1 LINQKL
7 NTIIHLI
14 NNIMGRM
21 KELFIEQQ
29 QELEY
34 RGAHDAMIHGLSRKA
49 IEEYIEEGDTPCPNC
64 NMPTLLRNESNAKCT
79 ECAQEFVYVDGGALR
94 FL

>member
-1 LINQKL
+1 
-7 NTIIHLI
+7 
-14 NNIMGRM
+14 MGKM

-29 QELEY
+29 NEMEADNTFY
-34 RGAHDAMIHGLSRKA
+34 KGVHDSMIHSYARKA

-79 ECAQEFVYVDGGALR
+79 EWGQEFVYVGSALR

>member
-1 LINQKL
+1 
-7 NTIIHLI
+7 
-14 NNIMGRM
+14 
-21 KELFIEQQ
+21 
-29 QELEY
+29 
-34 RGAHDAMIHGLSRKA
+34 MIHSYARKA
-49 IEEYIEEGDTPCPNC
+49 IEEYIEEGETPCPNC

>member
-1 LINQKL
+1 
-7 NTIIHLI
+7 
-14 NNIMGRM
+14 MGRM

-29 QELEY
+29 NEMEADNTFY
-34 RGAHDAMIHGLSRKA
+34 KGVHDSMIHSYARKA

-64 NMPTLLRNESNAKCT
+64 NMPSLLRNESNAKCT

>member
-1 LINQKL
+1 
-7 NTIIHLI
+7 
-14 NNIMGRM
+14 MGKM

-29 QELEY
+29 NEMEADSTFY
-34 RGAHDAMIHGLSRKA
+34 KGVHDSMIHSYARKA

-79 ECAQEFVYVDGGALR
+79 ECGQEFVYVDGGALR

>member
-1 LINQKL
+1 
-7 NTIIHLI
+7 
-14 NNIMGRM
+14 MGRM

-29 QELEY
+29 NEMEADNTFY
-34 RGAHDAMIHGLSRKA
+34 KGVHDSMIHSYARKA

-79 ECAQEFVYVDGGALR
+79 ECGQEFVYVGSALR

>member
-1 LINQKL
+1 
-7 NTIIHLI
+7 
-14 NNIMGRM
+14 MGRM

-29 QELEY
+29 NEMEADNTFY
-34 RGAHDAMIHGLSRKA
+34 KGVHDSMIHSYARKA

-64 NMPTLLRNESNAKCT
+64 NLPTLLRNESNAKCT

-94 FL
+94 FI

>member
-1 LINQKL
+1 
-7 NTIIHLI
+7 
-14 NNIMGRM
+14 MGKM

-29 QELEY
+29 NEMEADNTFY
-34 RGAHDAMIHGLSRKA
+34 KGVHDSMIHSYARKA

-79 ECAQEFVYVDGGALR
+79 ECGQEFVYVGSALR

>member
-1 LINQKL
+1 
-7 NTIIHLI
+7 
-14 NNIMGRM
+14 M

-29 QELEY
+29 NEMEADNTFY
-34 RGAHDAMIHGLSRKA
+34 KGVHDSMIHSYARKA
-49 IEEYIEEGDTPCPNC
+49 IEEYIEEGETPCPNC
-64 NMPTLLRNESNAKCT
+64 NMPSLLRNESNAKCT

>member
-1 LINQKL
+1 
-7 NTIIHLI
+7 
-14 NNIMGRM
+14 MGRM
-21 KELFIEQQ
+21 KELFIEKQE
-29 QELEY
+29 ELEY
-34 RGAHDAMIHGLSRKA
+34 RGVHDSMIHSYARKA

-64 NMPTLLRNESNAKCT
+64 NQPSLLRNESNAKCT

>member
-1 LINQKL
+1 
-7 NTIIHLI
+7 
-14 NNIMGRM
+14 MGRM

-29 QELEY
+29 NEMEADNTFY
-34 RGAHDAMIHGLSRKA
+34 KGVHDSMIHSYARKA
-49 IEEYIEEGDTPCPNC
+49 IEEYIEEGETPCPNC
-64 NMPTLLRNESNAKCT
+64 NMPALLRNESNAKCT

>member
-1 LINQKL
+1 
-7 NTIIHLI
+7 
-14 NNIMGRM
+14 MGRM
-21 KELFIEQQ
+21 KELFIEKQE
-29 QELEY
+29 ELEY
-34 RGAHDAMIHGLSRKA
+34 RGVHDSMIHSYARKA

-94 FL
+94 LL

>member
-1 LINQKL
+1 
-7 NTIIHLI
+7 
-14 NNIMGRM
+14 M

-29 QELEY
+29 NEMEADNTFY
-34 RGAHDAMIHGLSRKA
+34 KGVHDSMIHSYARKA
-49 IEEYIEEGDTPCPNC
+49 IEEYIEEGETPCPNC

-79 ECAQEFVYVDGGALR
+79 ECAQEFVYVGSALR

>member
-1 LINQKL
+1 
-7 NTIIHLI
+7 
-14 NNIMGRM
+14 MGRM

-29 QELEY
+29 NEMEADNTFY
-34 RGAHDAMIHGLSRKA
+34 KGVHDSMIHSYARKA

-79 ECAQEFVYVDGGALR
+79 ECAQEFVYVGSALR

>member
-1 LINQKL
+1 
-7 NTIIHLI
+7 
-14 NNIMGRM
+14 M

-29 QELEY
+29 NEMEADNTFY
-34 RGAHDAMIHGLSRKA
+34 KGVHDSMIHSYARKA
-49 IEEYIEEGDTPCPNC
+49 IEEYIEEGETPCPNC

>member
-1 LINQKL
+1 
-7 NTIIHLI
+7 
-14 NNIMGRM
+14 MGRM

-29 QELEY
+29 NEMEADNTFY
-34 RGAHDAMIHGLSRKA
+34 KGVHDSMIHSYARQA

>member
-1 LINQKL
+1 
-7 NTIIHLI
+7 
-14 NNIMGRM
+14 MGRM

-29 QELEY
+29 NEMEADNTFY
-34 RGAHDAMIHGLSRKA
+34 KGVHDSMIHSYARKA
-49 IEEYIEEGDTPCPNC
+49 IEEYIEEGETPCPNC

-79 ECAQEFVYVDGGALR
+79 ECAQEFVYVGSALR

>member
-1 LINQKL
+1 
-7 NTIIHLI
+7 
-14 NNIMGRM
+14 MGRM

-29 QELEY
+29 NEMEADNTFY
-34 RGAHDAMIHGLSRKA
+34 KGVHDSMIHSYARKA

-94 FL
+94 FM

>member
-1 LINQKL
+1 
-7 NTIIHLI
+7 
-14 NNIMGRM
+14 MGKM

-29 QELEY
+29 NEMEADNTFY
-34 RGAHDAMIHGLSRKA
+34 KGVHDSMIHSYARKA

-79 ECAQEFVYVDGGALR
+79 ECGQEFVYVDGGALR

>member
-1 LINQKL
+1 
-7 NTIIHLI
+7 
-14 NNIMGRM
+14 MGRM

-29 QELEY
+29 KEMEADNTFY
-34 RGAHDAMIHGLSRKA
+34 KGVHDSMIHSYARKA